1 MNYSNVQSL
10 SIDVLI
16 FIKKLKENN
25 YVIDEDFKYELSE
38 LERKSRW
45 YVNENDIN
53 YVLKVQKLFNKLNIK
68 VRGIK
73 TNKEIK
79 NAKNFN
85 AFLIS
90 NDNKNDK

>member
-16 FIKKLKENN
+16 FIEKLKENN
-25 YVIDEDFKYELSE
+25 YVIDKDLKYELSE
-38 LERKSRW
+38 LERKSKW
-45 YVNENDIN
+45 YVNENDVN

-73 TNKEIK
+73 TKEEIK
-79 NAKNFN
+79 KAKNFN